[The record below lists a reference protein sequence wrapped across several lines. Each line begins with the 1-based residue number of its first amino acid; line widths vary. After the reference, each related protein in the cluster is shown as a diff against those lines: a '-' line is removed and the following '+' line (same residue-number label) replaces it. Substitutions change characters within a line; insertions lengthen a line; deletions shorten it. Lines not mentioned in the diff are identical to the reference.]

1 MTSEK
6 LKKRRIAMNT
16 LRTVVITV
24 VCVLFVGVAVE
35 AADLYTPPLFVDN
48 GQLVACEIVNVSGT
62 IRTVQWEI
70 INSSGDD
77 IGGGGPIDIGPG
89 QISGGGGGGTSIY
102 GLYYCHFIVQGNKGQ
117 FRAAIKLRNLDPAP
131 AIGTSGDLVALTAD

>member
-1 MTSEK
+1 MK
-6 LKKRRIAMNT
+6 T

-24 VCVLFVGVAVE
+24 ACVLLVSVAAE
-35 AADLYTPPLFVDN
+35 AAELFSPPVFVDH

-62 IRTVQWEI
+62 IRTVQYEVI
-70 INSSGDD
+70 DPTGAV